1 MVVQGNDIMNKKEKE
16 NLRKGK
22 ILFEQICKRFW
33 EIDITINPYKDDVL
47 DPEFYD
53 EYWMLNDI
61 MRKVTDKRSGW
72 YLYNGELILLIKSSQ
87 HEYNEWDVLL
97 EYVSIKDLQEL
108 KKEYPHKNYEVE
120 QVTIQHENWFK
131 ELKKVDVEIK
141 IKK

>member
-1 MVVQGNDIMNKKEKE
+1 
-16 NLRKGK
+16 
-22 ILFEQICKRFW
+22 
-33 EIDITINPYKDDVL
+33 
-47 DPEFYD
+47 
-53 EYWMLNDI
+53 MLNDI

-97 EYVSIKDLQEL
+97 EYISTEDSQEL
-108 KKEYPHKNYEVE
+108 KKEYPHKNYEAE

-131 ELKKVDVEIK
+131 ELKKVDVEVT